1 MIIWMK
7 LLGNTTRLSVLTN
20 LRDDLFISIIVILN
34 LKKYKKVRDKI

>member
-1 MIIWMK
+1 MK